1 MYIIPFNIQIDTK
14 KCNKG
19 KVKEKIDNMW
29 SNILYE
35 LLHRTNL

>member
-1 MYIIPFNIQIDTK
+1 MYIIPFNIQIYS
-14 KCNKG
+14 KG
-19 KVKEKIDNMW
+19 KAKEKIDNMW